1 MNNWLFLY
9 RMEIKKIISKKAVW
23 IAMSIGL
30 AFIVVCSMVNV
41 TADGSR
47 AYVKEQ
53 SENLS
58 AISGEKMDEQFFDE
72 FHKAVDD
79 EMQSNWSTYEK
90 ISAYN
95 PGIAYENA
103 ANAAGQK
110 ALYDLIY
117 NTVRDK
123 DKVIDITAAEFYK
136 SMRNDIIKDGTDM
149 KCSEEELDYWLGSF
163 DEVDKPIAYSYAL
176 AYLNILDVLFLIGWI
191 LILNIAIA
199 LSGSFADEKNCKTDA
214 LILSAKN
221 GRGSVCIA
229 KISAGITVA
238 LLQAVVLLG
247 IGVGILLFFYGVTG
261 WNAVIQNVIPASPW
275 NITIGTMMIIYFL
288 LAALLSVFFAMTNM
302 LLSHLTHSAVAT
314 LAIHAA
320 VIFGGLFN
328 IPSGLGIISKLWQ
341 LRPTMALYYGS
352 FCNTFRYGCFNN
364 VQITL
369 IIYSMVAIVFMGLLL
384 ISYRRSQVE
393 AR

>member
-1 MNNWLFLY
+1 MSNWFFLY
-9 RMEIKKIISKKAVW
+9 RMEMKKILYKRAVW
-23 IAMSIGL
+23 VAMAIGL

-47 AYVKEQ
+47 AYIKEQ
-53 SENLS
+53 SKTLS
-58 AISGEKMDEQFFDE
+58 AISGEKMDQQFFDA

-79 EMQSNWSTYEK
+79 EINTNWSTYEK
-90 ISAYN
+90 LSEYN

-103 ANAAGQK
+103 ADAAGQK

-123 DKVIDITAAEFYK
+123 DKVIDVTATEFYD
-136 SMRNDIIKDGTDM
+136 SMRNDVVKDGTDM
-149 KCSEEELDYWLGSF
+149 RCSEEELEYWLKSF
-163 DEVDKPIAYSYAL
+163 DNVNKPITYSYAL

-199 LSGSFADEKNCKTDA
+199 LSGSFADEKNYKTDA
-214 LILSAKN
+214 LVLSAKN
-221 GRGSVCIA
+221 GRGPVCIV
-229 KISAGITVA
+229 KICAGITVA
-238 LLQAVVLLG
+238 LLQATVLLG
-247 IGVGILLFFYGVTG
+247 AGIGILLFAYGTTG
-261 WNAVIQNVIPASPW
+261 WDAVIQNVIPASPW
-275 NITIGTMMIIYFL
+275 NITIGTMMLIYFA
-288 LAALLSVFFAMTNM
+288 LAALLSIFFATTNM
-302 LLSHLTHSAVAT
+302 ILSHLTHSAVAT

-328 IPSGLGIISKLWQ
+328 IPNGLGIISKLWQ

-352 FCNTFRYGCFNN
+352 FCNTFRYGCLNN

-369 IIYSMVAIVFMGLLL
+369 IIYAVTSVVLMGLL
-384 ISYRRSQVE
+384 IVSYRRSQVE
-393 AR
+393 AK